1 MRRAMNRTVGDKT
14 HESARYGS
22 YLTVE
27 RPSRKGFD
35 RLGLILIRQAL
46 EGRLPLF
53 TESPRRLI
61 LGNRA
66 PDIGTSLENLV
77 SASVREGV
85 RLRGGAPAFLLPR
98 FSWIILGSGVHREAK
113 HSGGSRYRVGALSCH
128 QRLPFVPLSAVS
140 AGRTGR

>member
-22 YLTVE
+22 FLTVE

-53 TESPRRLI
+53 TQLPRRLI
-61 LGNRA
+61 PGNW
-66 PDIGTSLENLV
+66 
-77 SASVREGV
+77 ASGIR
-85 RLRGGAPAFLLPR
+85 
-98 FSWIILGSGVHREAK
+98 
-113 HSGGSRYRVGALSCH
+113 GSRKSTVVLCSAVRTARSVSYTGLSS
-128 QRLPFVPLSAVS
+128 QEEGLPFVCLLGNPVRKRQDTSTQLKLAQWALCRAYGSEN
-140 AGRTGR
+140 R

>member
-22 YLTVE
+22 FLTVE

-53 TESPRRLI
+53 TELPRRLE
-61 LGNRA
+61 A
-66 PDIGTSLENLV
+66 VEKP
-77 SASVREGV
+77 
-85 RLRGGAPAFLLPR
+85 PR
-98 FSWIILGSGVHREAK
+98 SSFW
-113 HSGGSRYRVGALSCH
+113 
-128 QRLPFVPLSAVS
+128 PLSRSVKSRFCSVLALDFRCFGAVS
-140 AGRTGR
+140 DYRPVQRRLFQQAGV